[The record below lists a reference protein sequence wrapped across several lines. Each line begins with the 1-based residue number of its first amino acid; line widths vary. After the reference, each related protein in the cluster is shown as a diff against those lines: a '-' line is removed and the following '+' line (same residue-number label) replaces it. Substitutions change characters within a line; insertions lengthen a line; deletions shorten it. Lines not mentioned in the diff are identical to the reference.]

1 MSEKDLRTLS
11 SFTTWFKISS
21 VLLSCL
27 ALLVCYIYVSTMARI
42 EGVMLD
48 NSKQI
53 VRIDRE
59 LFGVKRDVD
68 NLLKQTSGWKQ

>member
-1 MSEKDLRTLS
+1 M
-11 SFTTWFKISS
+11 
-21 VLLSCL
+21 L
-27 ALLVCYIYVSTMARI
+27 ACYIYLSTMARI
-42 EGVMLD
+42 EGIMID

-68 NLLKQTSGWKQ
+68 NLLKQTSGWK

>member
-1 MSEKDLRTLS
+1 MSENDLKTLS

-21 VLLSCL
+21 ILLSCVAML
-27 ALLVCYIYVSTMARI
+27 ACYIYLSTMARI
-42 EGVMLD
+42 EGIMID

-68 NLLKQTSGWKQ
+68 NLLKQTSGWK